1 MITNPSNFRDLHDCY
16 DFIEAG
22 HLYRSALP
30 RNLTKQDWDK
40 LYNLG
45 IRYIIDFRSEFER
58 KEDSYECDQ
67 RFQHY
72 NWSALKPETGIDD
85 FYFPRLITKKSTK
98 EEVYNSAGFIRK
110 GYKIMPFDNLAYK
123 QLFQLIKEKDGI
135 LFHCG
140 SGKDRTGLFAALL
153 LKLFDCDEKTI
164 YADYL
169 YSNKSVEK
177 DLMPRLV
184 QSDFTDEI
192 KEMLLYVCSVHEEL
206 LKSSFDEILKRYS
219 SFDEY
224 FEKEYAIDK
233 EVKEN
238 LIKKYCHEK

>member
-140 SGKDRTGLFAALL
+140 SGKDRTGLFAALQ
-153 LKLFDCDEKTI
+153 LKLLDCDEKTI
-164 YADYL
+164 
-169 YSNKSVEK
+169 
-177 DLMPRLV
+177 
-184 QSDFTDEI
+184 
-192 KEMLLYVCSVHEEL
+192 
-206 LKSSFDEILKRYS
+206 
-219 SFDEY
+219 
-224 FEKEYAIDK
+224 
-233 EVKEN
+233 
-238 LIKKYCHEK
+238 

>member
-1 MITNPSNFRDLHDCY
+1 MKVK
-16 DFIEAG
+16 
-22 HLYRSALP
+22 
-30 RNLTKQDWDK
+30 NL
-40 LYNLG
+40 NHS
-45 IRYIIDFRSEFER
+45 SE
-58 KEDSYECDQ
+58 K
-67 RFQHY
+67 
-72 NWSALKPETGIDD
+72 
-85 FYFPRLITKKSTK
+85 TKKL
-98 EEVYNSAGFIRK
+98 IRTT
-110 GYKIMPFDNLAYK
+110 FA
-123 QLFQLIKEKDGI
+123 QLIKEKDGI

>member
-1 MITNPSNFRDLHDCY
+1 MIIIDLSNFRDLHDCY

-98 EEVYNSAGFIRK
+98 EEVYNSAWFIRK

-123 QLFQLIKEKDGI
+123 QLFQLIKEK
-135 LFHCG
+135 
-140 SGKDRTGLFAALL
+140 
-153 LKLFDCDEKTI
+153 
-164 YADYL
+164 Y
-169 YSNKSVEK
+169 
-177 DLMPRLV
+177 
-184 QSDFTDEI
+184 
-192 KEMLLYVCSVHEEL
+192 
-206 LKSSFDEILKRYS
+206 
-219 SFDEY
+219 
-224 FEKEYAIDK
+224 
-233 EVKEN
+233 
-238 LIKKYCHEK
+238 

>member
-177 DLMPRLV
+177 DLMPCLV